1 MDATGAARPVVTN
14 RRTGWASTAAAKI
27 QTNTMATEGT
37 GQRSDEVERAI
48 SVVYVDDYDELC
60 ELAKTGLETASDRLE
75 VQTTTDPTTV
85 TDRLDDVDCVV
96 SDYEMPEIDGLE
108 LLRQVRVLDEDV
120 PFILFTGEGSENVA
134 SDAISLGVTDYLTKG
149 GGQERFV
156 RLANRIEGAVDAHRA
171 SEVVRRTRTQ
181 AAEAIE
187 RERARIRA
195 LIEHSPAMTG
205 ILDTGGRFEYL
216 SPSVEDITGYKP
228 RELQGEVAFDYIHED
243 DRPRLMD
250 EFQRSLSNTAYRP
263 TVRYRFRHKSGETIH
278 LETKG
283 VNRLD
288 DPVVE
293 GFVVNT
299 RDVTEQVRSER
310 KLRRERDIS
319 KRILEVSPA
328 PLLLVD
334 GEGRVRRANFRAAE
348 RFDMTRERLEGIS
361 PASSELKVRTPDGE
375 EVPVE
380 ELVSSEVA
388 AAGVERSGVEYHV
401 DLPTGTFRVEVS
413 AAPLSETDFEA
424 AVICLDDVERV

>member
-1 MDATGAARPVVTN
+1 
-14 RRTGWASTAAAKI
+14 
-27 QTNTMATEGT
+27 MATDGTEG
-37 GQRSDEVERAI
+37 RSEETERSI

-60 ELAKTGLETASDRLE
+60 SLAKTGLETASDRLAVE
-75 VQTTTDPTTV
+75 TTTDPTTV
-85 TDRLDDVDCVV
+85 TDRLGDVDCIV
-96 SDYEMPEIDGLE
+96 SDYEMPEVDGLE

-156 RLANRIEGAVDAHRA
+156 RLANRIEGAVEAHRA
-171 SEVVRRTRTQ
+171 SEVVQRTRSQ

-187 RERARIRA
+187 RERARSRA

-205 ILDTGGRFEYL
+205 ILDGGGRFEYV

-228 RELQGEVAFDYIHED
+228 RELQGEVAFDYVHEE
-243 DRPRLMD
+243 DRPRIMD

-263 TVRYRFRHKSGETIH
+263 TVRYRFRHASGETIH

-293 GFVVNT
+293 GIVVNT

-319 KRILEVSPA
+319 KRILQVSPA
-328 PLLLVD
+328 PLMLVD
-334 GEGRVRRANFRAAE
+334 GEARIRRVNYRAAE
-348 RFDMTRERLEGIS
+348 GFDMTRERLEGMS
-361 PASSELKVRTPDGE
+361 PSSSRLEVRTPDGE
-375 EVPVE
+375 DVPID
-380 ELVSSEVA
+380 ELVTSQVA
-388 AAGVERSGVEYHV
+388 TAGVERSGVEYHV

-413 AAPLSETDFEA
+413 AAPLAETDFEA
-424 AVICLDDVERV
+424 AVLCLDEVERV